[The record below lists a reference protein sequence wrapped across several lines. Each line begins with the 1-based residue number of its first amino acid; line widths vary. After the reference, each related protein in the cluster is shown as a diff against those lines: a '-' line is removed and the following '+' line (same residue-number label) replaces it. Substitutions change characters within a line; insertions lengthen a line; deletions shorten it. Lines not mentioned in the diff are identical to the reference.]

1 MKNITLTEAQ
11 KTALRAVSPSRFQT
25 ARIIGANPSALRALA
40 RKGLVQSRWAEG
52 SIRRDGTWSY
62 RITGKGLVELRKLN
76 RTDTN
81 DIPGGPILDDQEAAA
96 IAENTA
102 AAIAQIPECGYQ
114 CGPRDEC
121 RKLMPGGYLCSLPA
135 GHESVKHVACGDTC
149 AGGSHALSVW
159 EEPAATANG
168 CGHMRCKQIDGD
180 CEKYNEPRTITAIP
194 SGRDRHGNPIAR
206 RTYVIDRRP
215 EPFGNGNSRIFFQHK
230 SRLDGIDHFIPHVV
244 VTDSIEFEPKPTASN
259 LTIGQ
264 RVVIT
269 YADADTFHGEV
280 YEIGHDTITVTN
292 GKTSR
297 QARPDQVSPA

>member
-11 KTALRAVSPSRFQT
+11 KTALRAVSATNFQT
-25 ARIIGANPSALRALA
+25 SRIIGANPSALRALA
-40 RKGLVQSRWAEG
+40 RKGLVEGKWAEG

-76 RTDTN
+76 RTDTS

-102 AAIAQIPECGYQ
+102 AVIQDIPACGYQ

-135 GHESVKHVACGDTC
+135 GHESVKHVACGDTFG
-149 AGGSHALSVW
+149 GGSHALSVW
-159 EEPAATANG
+159 EEAAATVTT

-180 CEKYNEPRTITAIP
+180 CEKYNEPRTITAVT

-215 EPFGNGNSRIFFQHK
+215 EPFGNGRSRIFVQNNYFP
-230 SRLDGIDHFIPHVV
+230 DGRDPFIPHVV

-269 YADADTFHGEV
+269 YADDETFHGEV

-292 GKTSR
+292 GKASR
-297 QARPDQVSPA
+297 QAWPDQVSPA